1 MGDFMGI
8 EIYIYIMIFIFGSVM
23 GSFLNVLA
31 MRLSNNESILWPSS
45 HCHNCNHR
53 LRWYELI
60 PIVSYIIQKG
70 KSRCCHTNIPISYLI
85 IEVVTGILYIV
96 SYHSFGFSYN
106 FVISLIFISSLIVII
121 VSDIEY
127 MIILDEIIAIASI
140 SIIIL
145 ELIFFGLDYTVS
157 KILAGILA
165 FVTMY
170 VIKLIGDRLFKRE
183 SMGGGDIKLM
193 FLFGIV
199 IGYPLAIC
207 DIFLATFIAFP
218 VAIYILFSRRDNLI
232 PFGPFL
238 AMAAILIHI
247 SKVDINGIINFLVK

>member
-1 MGDFMGI
+1 M
-8 EIYIYIMIFIFGSVM
+8 EIYMYIIIFIFGSVM

-31 MRLSNNESILWPSS
+31 VRLSNNESIIYPRS
-45 HCHNCNHR
+45 HCHNCQHK

-70 KSRCCHTNIPISYLI
+70 KSRCCKTIIPISYLLIEI
-85 IEVVTGILYIV
+85 ITGVLYCV
-96 SYHSFGFSYN
+96 SYHSFGLSLN
-106 FVISLIFISSLIVII
+106 LVISLIFISGLITMI

-127 MIILDEIIAIASI
+127 MIILDEVLAITSIVIIV
-140 SIIIL
+140 L
-145 ELIFFGLDYTVS
+145 ELVFFGLEYTGD
-157 KILAGILA
+157 KIIAGVLA
-165 FVTMY
+165 FATMY
-170 VIKLIGDRLFKRE
+170 IVKLIGDKIFKRE

-199 IGYPLAIC
+199 IGYPLCIC

-218 VAIYILFSRRDNLI
+218 VAIYILLSRKDNLI

-247 SKVDINGIINFLVK
+247 SKVDINSILDILKK

>member
-1 MGDFMGI
+1 M
-8 EIYIYIMIFIFGSVM
+8 ETYIYIMIFIFGSVI

-31 MRLSNNESILWPSS
+31 VRLSNNESILWPGS

-60 PIVSYIIQKG
+60 PVVSYLIQKG
-70 KSRCCHTNIPISYLI
+70 RSRCCHTIIPISYLI
-85 IEVVTGILYIV
+85 IEIVTGVLYMV
-96 SYHSFGFSYN
+96 SYHSFGFSYD
-106 FVISLIFISSLIVII
+106 FIISLIFISSLIVII

-127 MIILDEIIAIASI
+127 MIILDEIIAISSI
-140 SIIIL
+140 LIIL
-145 ELIFFGLDYTVS
+145 LELVFYGLDYTVY
-157 KILAGILA
+157 KILAGIFA
-165 FVTMY
+165 FITMY

-199 IGYPLAIC
+199 LGYPLAIC

-218 VAIYILFSRRDNLI
+218 VAIFILFSRRDNLI

-247 SKVDINGIINFLVK
+247 SKVDINGIITFLVK

>member
-1 MGDFMGI
+1 MI
-8 EIYIYIMIFIFGSVM
+8 EFYIYTIMFIFGSVM

-31 MRLSNNESILWPSS
+31 VRLSNNESILYPRS

-60 PIVSYIIQKG
+60 PIVSYVIQKG
-70 KSRCCHTNIPISYLI
+70 KSRCCHTIIPISYL
-85 IEVVTGILYIV
+85 VVEIVTAALYCTA
-96 SYHSFGFSYN
+96 YHSFGLSYEL
-106 FVISLIFISSLIVII
+106 VISLIFISALIVII

-127 MIILDEIIAIASI
+127 MIILDEIIAVSCIL
-140 SIIIL
+140 IIVL
-145 ELIFFGLDYTVS
+145 DLIFFGLDFTVD
-157 KILAGILA
+157 KVVAGILA

-170 VIKLIGDRLFKRE
+170 FIKIIGDHLFKRE

-199 IGYPLAIC
+199 IGYPLSIC
-207 DIFLATFIAFP
+207 AIFLATFIAFP
-218 VAIYILFSRRDNLI
+218 IAIYLLLSRKDTLI

-238 AMAAILIHI
+238 AMTAVLIHI
-247 SKVDINGIINFLVK
+247 SKIDISSILNVIIK

>member
-1 MGDFMGI
+1 M
-8 EIYIYIMIFIFGSVM
+8 EIYIYMIVFIFGSIM

-31 MRLSNNESILWPSS
+31 VRLSNNESILYPRS
-45 HCHNCNHR
+45 HCHNCQHK

-60 PIVSYIIQKG
+60 PIVSYIIQGG
-70 KSRCCHTNIPISYLI
+70 KSRCCKTKIPASYLLIEI
-85 IEVVTGILYIV
+85 ITGILYCV

-106 FVISLIFISSLIVII
+106 LVISMIFISGLITVI

-127 MIILDEIIAIASI
+127 MIILDEIIAGTSI
-140 SIIIL
+140 LIIIL
-145 ELIFFGLDYTVS
+145 ELIFFGLEYTAN
-157 KILAGILA
+157 KIVAGILA
-165 FVTMY
+165 FITMY
-170 VIKLIGDRLFKRE
+170 VIKLIGDKLFKRE

-199 IGYPLAIC
+199 IGYPLCIC

-218 VAIYILFSRRDNLI
+218 VAVYILLSRRDNLI

-238 AMAAILIHI
+238 AMAAILINI
-247 SKVDINGIINFLVK
+247 SKVDINSIINFLIK

>member
-1 MGDFMGI
+1 MEANI
-8 EIYIYIMIFIFGSVM
+8 YEIAIYIIMFIFGSVM

-31 MRLSNNESILWPSS
+31 VRLSNNESIIYPRS
-45 HCHNCNHR
+45 HCHNCNHK

-60 PIVSYIIQKG
+60 PIISYIIQGG
-70 KSRCCHTNIPISYLI
+70 KSRCCKTRIPISYLI
-85 IEVVTGILYIV
+85 VEIVTGALYITA
-96 SYHSFGFSYN
+96 YHSFGLTKELI
-106 FVISLIFISSLIVII
+106 ISLIFISSLIVII

-127 MIILDEIIAIASI
+127 MIILDEIVASSCI
-140 SIIIL
+140 IIIIL
-145 ELIFFGLDYTVS
+145 ELIFFGLEVTAEN
-157 KILAGILA
+157 ILSGTLA
-165 FVTMY
+165 FITMY
-170 VIKLIGDRLFKRE
+170 GIKLVGDKLFKKE

-199 IGYPLAIC
+199 IGYPLSIC

-218 VAIYILFSRRDNLI
+218 VAICLLLSRRDNLI

-247 SKVDINGIINFLVK
+247 SKVDITSIINYIIK

>member
-1 MGDFMGI
+1 M
-8 EIYIYIMIFIFGSVM
+8 ETYIYIMIFIFGSVM

-31 MRLSNNESILWPSS
+31 VRLSNNESILWPGS

-60 PIVSYIIQKG
+60 PVVSYLIQKG
-70 KSRCCHTNIPISYLI
+70 RSRCCHTIIPISYLI
-85 IEVVTGILYIV
+85 IEIVTGVLYMV
-96 SYHSFGFSYN
+96 SYHSFGFSYD
-106 FVISLIFISSLIVII
+106 FIISLIFISSLIVII

-127 MIILDEIIAIASI
+127 MIILDEIIAISSI
-140 SIIIL
+140 LIIL
-145 ELIFFGLDYTVS
+145 LELVFYGLDYTVY
-157 KILAGILA
+157 KILAGIFA
-165 FVTMY
+165 FITMY

-199 IGYPLAIC
+199 LGYPLAIC

-218 VAIYILFSRRDNLI
+218 VAIFILFSRRDNLI

-238 AMAAILIHI
+238 AMGAIIIHI
-247 SKVDINGIINFLVK
+247 SKVNIDGIINFLIK

>member
-60 PIVSYIIQKG
+60 P
-70 KSRCCHTNIPISYLI
+70 
-85 IEVVTGILYIV
+85 
-96 SYHSFGFSYN
+96 YHSFGFSYN

-127 MIILDEIIAIASI
+127 MIILDEIIAISSI